1 MTGILSARMVQ
12 TMAKKSGFV
21 LAMQAERERRDAEV
35 RHHARVFQMDMVTL
49 ALGRMG
55 FREKRFQELDKVLA
69 EVSEEFCNEV
79 LEDAKTDK
87 DIWYTKD
94 TLDRELKQYV
104 GKMFVPYDE
113 RYA

>member
-1 MTGILSARMVQ
+1 
-12 TMAKKSGFV
+12 MAKKSGFV
-21 LAMQAERERRDAEV
+21 MALQAERERRDADV
-35 RHHARVFQMDMVTL
+35 RHHARVFQLDMVTL

-55 FREKRFQELDKVLA
+55 WREARFRELDKVLA
-69 EVSEEFCNEV
+69 EVSEEFCKEV
-79 LEDAKTDK
+79 LEDAAFDK
-87 DIWYTKD
+87 DIWYAKD

>member
-1 MTGILSARMVQ
+1 MTKKNGFAKIL
-12 TMAKKSGFV
+12 
-21 LAMQAERERRDAEV
+21 QAERLRRDEDV

-55 FREKRFQELDKVLA
+55 WRESRFRELDRVLA
-69 EVSEEFCNEV
+69 EVCEEFSRNC
-79 LEDAKTDK
+79 LEDAAVDK

-104 GKMFVPYDE
+104 GKMFVPYDQ
-113 RYA
+113 RYAL